1 MTKFIYIYIYIYYIY
16 LYTDILFE
24 FFAVFPDI
32 YHEIVRTDFLPST
45 ANDCFWLC
53 QETCVYAKIT
63 ALICLKLDS
72 EHVQNNFS
80 QSIVCSNHFSE
91 IWKYN
96 RIG

>member
-1 MTKFIYIYIYIYYIY
+1 MTKFIYIYIYYIY